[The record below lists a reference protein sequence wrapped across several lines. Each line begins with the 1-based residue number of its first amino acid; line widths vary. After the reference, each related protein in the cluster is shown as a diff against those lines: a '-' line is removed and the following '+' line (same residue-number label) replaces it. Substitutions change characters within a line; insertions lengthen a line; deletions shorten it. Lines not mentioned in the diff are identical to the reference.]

1 MNQIKYTI
9 KQGKLTE
16 SGTVDTIQELY
27 NRIKAWPEFEKLQA
41 ERVKVKHAG
50 KLQKDKL

>member
-16 SGTVDTIQELY
+16 SGTLDTIQELY
-27 NRIKAWPEFEKLQA
+27 NRIKAYPDFEKLKA
-41 ERVKVKHAG
+41 ERVEVKNAG
-50 KLQKDKL
+50 FLK

>member
-16 SGTVDTIQELY
+16 SGTLDTNLELY
-27 NRIKAWPEFEKLQA
+27 NRIKDWPEFEKLEA
-41 ERVKVKHAG
+41 KRVKVKSAG
-50 KLQKDKL
+50 KLQK

>member
-16 SGTVDTIQELY
+16 SGTLDTIQELY
-27 NRIKAWPEFEKLQA
+27 NRIKAWPEFEKLEA
-41 ERVKVKHAG
+41 NRVNKKDAG
-50 KLQKDKL
+50 KLQ